1 MSKLSIYF
9 QICAASNKVHT
20 TTNMIRAMYFQNDIQ
35 IIFLD
40 TPGIVTVQEQKK

>member
-1 MSKLSIYF
+1 ML

-20 TTNMIRAMYFQNDIQ
+20 TLNLARAICYENDTQ

-40 TPGIVTVQEQKK
+40 TPGVITDKEQKR